1 MTNTEAKQLAQNLV
15 ERVSI
20 MTVGTL
26 DPNGGPE
33 IKAMMK
39 VQNDGLCRFL
49 FCSNTS
55 ARRTEVMQ
63 RENRACLYAY
73 EFAMDANPIV
83 CRGVMLS
90 GKIELSWDDD
100 LRRSLWQDF
109 MTMYYPKGPLDPD
122 FVVVQFIAEKGNY
135 YEGLQNGDFDIQ

>member
-1 MTNTEAKQLAQNLV
+1 MTNTEVKQLALDLV

-26 DPNGGPE
+26 GTNGEPE

-55 ARRTEVMQ
+55 ARRTAIMQ
-63 RENRACLYAY
+63 RENSACLYAY
-73 EFAMDANPIV
+73 EFAMDANPII

-122 FVVVQFIAEKGNY
+122 FVVVQFTAEKGNY
-135 YEGLQNGDFDIQ
+135 YEGLQNEDFDI